1 MFKNDIVLRK
11 LQEDLSRYETLNEPI
26 CSFEAEIR
34 TIMAQFLPSPVLQ
47 PYVKHFL
54 LIETEQG
61 MVNRIL
67 PDTSIVIAF
76 RLKGKVSYSDNDA
89 THALP
94 QTVISG
100 IRETSRLVDYE
111 KGATNLLVVFNEGG
125 AAAFFKEP
133 MHELGSITVSLNYL
147 IQQSKVNA
155 IEEELAAASNNNQRI
170 LIIERFLLS
179 ELKKA
184 EPDHLVREAIHH
196 IKLMKGDIKIKDL
209 LTRLPISRDPFE
221 KRFRKITGTS
231 PKHFAAIVR
240 LKSLIE
246 NYKDNSSLTD
256 AAYTA
261 GYYDQ
266 AHFIKDFRSFTGQ
279 TPHDFF
285 KTPPLW

>member
-1 MFKNDIVLRK
+1 
-11 LQEDLSRYETLNEPI
+11 
-26 CSFEAEIR
+26 
-34 TIMAQFLPSPVLQ
+34 MAQFLPSPALQ
-47 PYVKHFL
+47 PYIKHFL
-54 LIETEQG
+54 LIESEQG

-76 RLKGKVSYSDNDA
+76 RLKGKVSYCDNGD
-89 THALP
+89 THTFP

-111 KGATNLLVVFNEGG
+111 KGASNLLVIFNEGG

-133 MHELGSITVSLNYL
+133 MHELGSLSTSLNDL
-147 IQQSKVNA
+147 IHHSKVSA
-155 IEEELAAASNNNQRI
+155 IEEELAAANNDHRRI
-170 LIIERFLLS
+170 LILERFLLG

-184 EPDHLVREAIHH
+184 EPDHLVREAIEQ

-231 PKHFAAIVR
+231 PKHFAAIIR
-240 LKSLIE
+240 LKNLIE
-246 NYKDNSSLTD
+246 NYKDNSTLTQ
-256 AAYTA
+256 AAYSA
-261 GYYDQ
+261 GYFDQ
-266 AHFIKDFRSFTGQ
+266 AHFIKDFRAFTGQ
-279 TPHDFF
+279 TPLEFF

>member
-1 MFKNDIVLRK
+1 
-11 LQEDLSRYETLNEPI
+11 
-26 CSFEAEIR
+26 
-34 TIMAQFLPSPVLQ
+34 MAQFLPSPVLQ
-47 PYVKHFL
+47 PYIKHFL

-76 RLKGKVSYSDNDA
+76 RIKGNVSFSDNGA
-89 THALP
+89 TYKLP

-111 KGATNLLVVFNEGG
+111 KGAANLLVVFNEGG

-133 MHELGSITVSLNYL
+133 MHELVSISVSLDHL
-147 IQQSKVNA
+147 IHQSKVNA
-155 IEEELAAASNNNQRI
+155 IEEELAAAGNNNQRI
-170 LIIERFLLS
+170 LIIERFLIS

-184 EPDHLVREAIHH
+184 EPDHLVRESIHH

-209 LTRLPISRDPFE
+209 LTKLPISRDPFE

-246 NYKDNSSLTD
+246 NYKDNSSLTE
-256 AAYTA
+256 AAYSA

-285 KTPPLW
+285 KTPLMPI